1 LPASSPPAFVC
12 NRSCILSPSAGDV
25 YAFDNAFSS
34 FAACS
39 RLVGGAQQD
48 ELEFVCFGLTY
59 EGRSHMLAG
68 KDAAATLA
76 VSDLQRARDFYEN
89 TLGLEAVQEPP
100 GAILYRSGNSVV
112 LVYPSEYA
120 GTNKATAASWAVG
133 DDFDSIVMALQEKGV
148 TFEHYDDLPETSC
161 EGDIHRMGD
170 FKAVWFKDPDGN
182 ILNLINE
189 SM

>member
-1 LPASSPPAFVC
+1 
-12 NRSCILSPSAGDV
+12 
-25 YAFDNAFSS
+25 
-34 FAACS
+34 
-39 RLVGGAQQD
+39 
-48 ELEFVCFGLTY
+48 
-59 EGRSHMLAG
+59 MLGG

-100 GAILYRSGNSVV
+100 GAILYRSGNSTV

-133 DDFDSIVMALQEKGV
+133 DDFDSIVTALKDKGV
-148 TFEHYDDLPETSC
+148 AFEHYDDLPETTRD
-161 EGDIHRMGD
+161 GDVHLMGD

>member
-1 LPASSPPAFVC
+1 L
-12 NRSCILSPSAGDV
+12 
-25 YAFDNAFSS
+25 
-34 FAACS
+34 
-39 RLVGGAQQD
+39 
-48 ELEFVCFGLTY
+48 
-59 EGRSHMLAG
+59 LAG

-133 DDFDSIVMALQEKGV
+133 DDFDSIVQALKDNGV
-148 TFEHYDDLPETSC
+148 TFEHYDLPETTR
-161 EGDIHRMGD
+161 EGDVHLMGD

-182 ILNLINE
+182 ILNLINQ